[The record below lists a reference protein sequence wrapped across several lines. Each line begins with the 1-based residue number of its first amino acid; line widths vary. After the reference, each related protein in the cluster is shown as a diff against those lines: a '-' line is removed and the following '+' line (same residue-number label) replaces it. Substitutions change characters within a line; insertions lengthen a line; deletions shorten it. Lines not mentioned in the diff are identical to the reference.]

1 MSQTSDFVWAPLSLG
16 LFIASYVLWRRLP
29 DAVSPSTR
37 HLQKAMFNLYLV
49 VFLICYG
56 FGIVVLIAFATFGF
70 LLRDT
75 GSGFVAM
82 FVGVAVLAISALMFF
97 ILFLVRIIQFFVLR
111 NSTKTPRT
119 EV

>member
-16 LFIASYVLWRRLP
+16 LFIASYVLWRRMP
-29 DAVSPSTR
+29 EAISPPTR
-37 HLQKAMFNLYLV
+37 QLQKATFHLYLV

-56 FGIVVLIAFATFGF
+56 FGIVVLIAFAAFGF

-82 FVGVAVLAISALMFF
+82 FIGVAALAISALVFF

-111 NSTKTPRT
+111 NSTKTSV
-119 EV
+119 EN